1 MNDPIDRL
9 RAARPAHLGD
19 TPVDERTRTAELTR
33 AMAQPRQERRT
44 RRAPGRRTIARPAWG
59 LGLAGA
65 AAAVTAVAVAVT
77 GTGGTAPSPS
87 AARTGQAVASSESPK
102 SSKSSPG
109 RTAPDG
115 QVRLSART
123 VLLAAA
129 HRAAGQPDET
139 GAWWHTVSV
148 SRTLFR
154 AEGADYTVVDRQRTE
169 SWTPSATGPEQRQY
183 SSTQSLGARPAT
195 PEGEA
200 AWREAGAP
208 AEIPVVVPGKKGAKL
223 SLPTGPGEVQKG
235 QGALPDGDKV
245 FWLGRNVSVRDLRA
259 LPSEPDALKAWLLR
273 SYKGHGTE
281 SSAPMSRDAWLFAV
295 TAGLITDMPVT
306 PEVRGAAFRMLAGL
320 ASIEVARDVTDAE
333 GRAGTAVTIDEQEAS
348 AMGKAAA
355 GDDGVLRTRLI
366 FDEETGRA
374 LATEN
379 VVVRPGGPQAGME
392 PGTVWNSDVLL
403 ESGWTDDRPAS

>member
-19 TPVDERTRTAELTR
+19 TPVDERTRAAELTR

-44 RRAPGRRTIARPAWG
+44 RRAPGRRVIARPAWG

-77 GTGGTAPSPS
+77 GTGGTTPPSPS
-87 AARTGQAVASSESPK
+87 AARTGQAVSSSESPA
-102 SSKSSPG
+102 SSPG

-183 SSTQSLGARPAT
+183 SGSQSLGAQPAT
-195 PEGEA
+195 SEDEA

-223 SLPTGPGEVQKG
+223 SLSTGPGEVQKG
-235 QGALPDGDKV
+235 QAPLPDGDKV

-281 SSAPMSRDAWLFAV
+281 SSAPMSRDAWLFTV
-295 TAGLITDMPVT
+295 TTGLIADMPVT

-333 GRAGTAVTIDEQEAS
+333 GRTGTAVTIDEPEAS

-355 GDDGVLRTRLI
+355 GDDGALRTRLI
-366 FDEETGRA
+366 FDEKTGRA

-379 VVVRPGGPQAGME
+379 VVVRPGGLQAEAE
-392 PGTVWNSDVLL
+392 PGTVWNSNVVL
-403 ESGWTDDRPAS
+403 ESGWTDDGPAS